1 MTVLGM
7 DRRYCTASASGLAPE
22 TERLHPVAVN
32 RAFGPLAYA
41 ARPMRASATTDA
53 PIAVDADTVAI
64 GVFEGKGIPHDLEGG
79 PLQALVD
86 AGEARSTFR
95 HLALHHGEGKRWL
108 LVGLGRRED
117 LDPERARIAAATVH
131 GRSRELGTR
140 TLCWELPHHV
150 PDEVAAA
157 LVEGTILASYRFD
170 RYKARSDDDPAPLDE
185 VVVSAHHEVADA
197 VHRGGIGARAQNLAR
212 ELEDTPANDL
222 TPTALGERAREIAGV
237 DVEVHGRDWLTEQ
250 GMGAFL
256 AVAQG
261 SDHEPALIVARYD
274 GGGGGALLGLVGKAV
289 THDTGGLSIKPAGS
303 MHEQKFDMSGGA
315 AVLGAL
321 QAIAALAL
329 PVRVIAVIG
338 STENAIGGSAM
349 KPGDIV
355 RASSGL
361 TIEVN
366 NTDAEGRLVLCDCLA
381 YAVAQ
386 GAERIVDVATLTGGV
401 VTALGSTY
409 AGLFATDD
417 ELAAAVTEA
426 GEAAGEL
433 VWRLPLHADYDDQV
447 KGRYAD
453 LVNSE
458 GRKAHPIQGAS
469 FLKRFVGDVP
479 WAHVDMAGTA
489 HDTGR
494 AYAAKGG
501 TGWGVRL
508 LLELARALSATA

>member
-1 MTVLGM
+1 
-7 DRRYCTASASGLAPE
+7 
-22 TERLHPVAVN
+22 
-32 RAFGPLAYA
+32 
-41 ARPMRASATTDA
+41 MRASATTDA
-53 PIAVDADTVAI
+53 PITTNADTVVI

-86 AGEARSTFR
+86 AGEARPTFK

-108 LVGLGRRED
+108 LVGLGSRD
-117 LDPERARIAAATVH
+117 AFDPERARVAAAVTH
-131 GRSRELGTR
+131 GRARELGAR

-150 PDEVAAA
+150 PNEVAAA
-157 LVEGTILASYRFD
+157 LVEGTILAGYRFD
-170 RYKARSDDDPAPLDE
+170 RYRARPDDEPTALDE
-185 VVVSAHHEVADA
+185 VVVSAHHDVSEA
-197 VHRGGIGARAQNLAR
+197 VHRGAIGARAQNLAR
-212 ELEDTPANDL
+212 ELQDTPANDL
-222 TPTALGERAREIAGV
+222 TPMVLGERAREIGGV
-237 DVEVHGRDWLTEQ
+237 EVEVHGREWLAEQ
-250 GMGAFL
+250 SMGAFL

-274 GGGGGALLGLVGKAV
+274 GGGGGPLLGLVGKAV
-289 THDTGGLSIKPAGS
+289 THDTGGLSIKPAAS
-303 MHEQKFDMSGGA
+303 MHEMKFDMSGGA

-321 QAIAALAL
+321 QAIAVLEL
-329 PVRVIAVIG
+329 PVRVLAVIG
-338 STENAIGGSAM
+338 ATENTIGGSAM

-386 GAERIVDVATLTGGV
+386 GAERIVDLATLTGGI

-409 AGLFATDD
+409 AGLFATDED
-417 ELAAAVTEA
+417 LAAAVTAA

-433 VWRLPLHADYDDQV
+433 VWRMPLHAEYDEQV
-447 KGRYAD
+447 KGRYGD

-458 GRKAHPIQGAS
+458 SRKAHPIQGAS

-501 TGWGVRL
+501 AGWGVRL
-508 LLELARALSATA
+508 LLELARASG

>member
-1 MTVLGM
+1 
-7 DRRYCTASASGLAPE
+7 
-22 TERLHPVAVN
+22 
-32 RAFGPLAYA
+32 
-41 ARPMRASATTDA
+41 MRASATADA
-53 PIAVDADTVAI
+53 PITTNADTVVI

-86 AGEARSTFR
+86 AGEARPTFK

-108 LVGLGRRED
+108 LVGLGSRD
-117 LDPERARIAAATVH
+117 AFDPERARVAAAVTH
-131 GRSRELGTR
+131 GRARELGAR

-150 PDEVAAA
+150 PNEVAAA
-157 LVEGTILASYRFD
+157 LVEGTILAGYRFD
-170 RYKARSDDDPAPLDE
+170 RYRARPDDEPTALDE
-185 VVVSAHHEVADA
+185 VVVSAHHDVSEA
-197 VHRGGIGARAQNLAR
+197 VHRGAIGARAQNLAR
-212 ELEDTPANDL
+212 ELQDTPANDL
-222 TPTALGERAREIAGV
+222 TPMVLGERAREIGGV
-237 DVEVHGRDWLTEQ
+237 EVEVHGREWLAEQ
-250 GMGAFL
+250 SMGAFL

-274 GGGGGALLGLVGKAV
+274 GGGGGPLLGLVGKAV
-289 THDTGGLSIKPAGS
+289 THDTGGLSIKPAAS
-303 MHEQKFDMSGGA
+303 MHEMKFDMSGGA

-321 QAIAALAL
+321 QAIAALEL
-329 PVRVIAVIG
+329 PVRVLAVIG
-338 STENAIGGSAM
+338 ATENTIGGSAM

-366 NTDAEGRLVLCDCLA
+366 NTDAEGRLVLCDCLG

-386 GAERIVDVATLTGGV
+386 GAERIVDLATLTGGI

-409 AGLFATDD
+409 AGLFATDED
-417 ELAAAVTEA
+417 LAAAVTAA

-433 VWRLPLHADYDDQV
+433 VWRMPLHAEYDEQV
-447 KGRYAD
+447 KGRYGD

-458 GRKAHPIQGAS
+458 SRKAHPIQGAS
-469 FLKRFVGDVP
+469 FLRRFVGDVP

-501 TGWGVRL
+501 AGWGVRL
-508 LLELARALSATA
+508 LLELARASG

>member
-1 MTVLGM
+1 
-7 DRRYCTASASGLAPE
+7 
-22 TERLHPVAVN
+22 
-32 RAFGPLAYA
+32 
-41 ARPMRASATTDA
+41 MRASATTEA
-53 PIAVDADTVAI
+53 PITTDADTVAI
-64 GVFEGKGIPHDLEGG
+64 GVFEGKGIPHDLEGA

-108 LVGLGRRED
+108 LVGLGKRD
-117 LDPERARIAAATVH
+117 DFDPERARVAAAAVH
-131 GRSRELGTR
+131 GRARELGTR
-140 TLCWELPHHV
+140 RLCWELPHHV

-157 LVEGTILASYRFD
+157 LVEGTILAGYRFD
-170 RYKARSDDDPAPLDE
+170 RYRARPDDEQVVLDE
-185 VVVSAHHEVADA
+185 VVVSAHHDVGEA
-197 VHRGGIGARAQNLAR
+197 VHRGAVGARAQNLAR
-212 ELEDTPANDL
+212 ELQDTPANDL
-222 TPTALGERAREIAGV
+222 TPMALGERAREIAGV
-237 DVEVHGRDWLTEQ
+237 EAEVHGRAWLAEQ

-261 SDHEPALIVARYD
+261 SDHEPALVVARYD
-274 GGGGGALLGLVGKAV
+274 GGDGPLLGLVGKAV
-289 THDTGGLSIKPAGS
+289 THDTGGLSIKPAAS

-321 QAIAALAL
+321 QAIATLEL
-329 PVRVIAVIG
+329 PVRVLAVIG
-338 STENAIGGSAM
+338 ATENTIGGSAM

-355 RASSGL
+355 RASNGL

-381 YAVAQ
+381 HAVAQ

-409 AGLFATDD
+409 AGLFATDE
-417 ELAAAVTEA
+417 ELAAAVTAA

-433 VWRLPLHADYDDQV
+433 VWRLPLHPDYDDQM

-501 TGWGVRL
+501 SGWGVRL
-508 LLELARALSATA
+508 LLELARA

>member
-1 MTVLGM
+1 MLV
-7 DRRYCTASASGLAPE
+7 P
-22 TERLHPVAVN
+22 
-32 RAFGPLAYA
+32 YA
-41 ARPMRASATTDA
+41 HRPMRASATTDA
-53 PIAVDADTVAI
+53 PIATNADTVAI
-64 GVFEGKGIPHDLEGG
+64 GVFEGKGIAHDLDGG

-86 AGEARSTFR
+86 AGEARPTFK
-95 HLALHHGEGKRWL
+95 HLALHHGDGKRWL
-108 LVGLGRRED
+108 LVGLGSRD
-117 LDPERARIAAATVH
+117 ALDPERARVAAAVTH
-131 GRSRELGTR
+131 GRARELGAR

-157 LVEGTILASYRFD
+157 LVEGTILAGYRFD
-170 RYKARSDDDPAPLDE
+170 RYRARPDDEPMVLDE
-185 VVVSAHHEVADA
+185 IVVSAHHDVSEA
-197 VHRGGIGARAQNLAR
+197 VHRGAIGARAQNLAR
-212 ELEDTPANDL
+212 ELQDTPANDL
-222 TPTALGERAREIAGV
+222 TPMALAERAQEIGGV
-237 DVEVHGRDWLTEQ
+237 EVEVHGREWLTEQ

-261 SDHEPALIVARYD
+261 SDHEPALIIARYD
-274 GGGGGALLGLVGKAV
+274 GGGGGPLLGLVGKAV
-289 THDTGGLSIKPAGS
+289 THDTGGLSIKPAAS
-303 MHEQKFDMSGGA
+303 MHEMKFDMSGGA

-321 QAIAALAL
+321 QAIAALEL
-329 PVRVIAVIG
+329 PVRVLAVIG
-338 STENAIGGSAM
+338 ATENTISGSAM

-386 GAERIVDVATLTGGV
+386 GAERIVDLATLTGGI

-409 AGLFATDD
+409 AGLFATDED
-417 ELAAAVTEA
+417 LASAVTAA

-433 VWRLPLHADYDDQV
+433 VWRLPLHPDYDEQV
-447 KGRYAD
+447 KGRYGD

-458 GRKAHPIQGAS
+458 SRKAHPIQGAS

-508 LLELARALSATA
+508 LLELARASG